1 MVLIM
6 KTLLI
11 SVVAVQLIVSSVAV
25 KADDTTEPSYS
36 PYSGEQHPR
45 SPLWG
50 DAHLHT
56 NLSMDAGLANN
67 RLPPEDAYRF
77 ARGETVESSL
87 GLSAKLSRPLDWL
100 VIADHTDGMGL
111 IGDIIEGDP
120 VALEFE
126 QAQGWSKALQE
137 GGQAA
142 AEARAS
148 LIKTF
153 AKGEIDPELINLYAP
168 GTEKFKSIWEGA
180 IAAAEAYNEP
190 GRFTAMLGYEW
201 TSLIEGNNMHRVV
214 VMRDGPKKALQFE
227 PYTTVPPKGSP
238 DPRDL
243 WKFMSH
249 YEKET
254 GGKMLAIPHNG
265 NLSNGIMFPLAEQ
278 WNGRAFDSDYVTQRA
293 KYEPLYE
300 VTQIKG
306 DGEAHPFLS
315 PGDEFADFE
324 TWDLA
329 NLDGTVAKENAMLA
343 GEYAREALKNG
354 LAIEERLGT
363 NPYKFLI
370 TTVSQPA

>member
-1 MVLIM
+1 M